1 MATSE
6 VGGEGEAEIVMVTVE
21 ETPNSTDS
29 AEDSSA
35 AMMVQFKQDHAGAA
49 QTDDNIESVYS
60 ANTLVEKMANSG
72 DVTEEKGM
80 EEVEEEEEEVDDGE
94 GTNLAYP
101 ITCGDNKATLLLKK
115 FVCPGINVPCVKFN
129 TGLISPK
136 EFVNM
141 AGKSTLKDWKRAIR
155 MRGVML
161 RKVMDSGELD
171 FYQHDKVCTSTCR
184 STKFDI
190 LINNVRLPII
200 GTQGE
205 YSMVGTPSDVNGAQV
220 CGGAEEAAKDA
231 SELVSTPSTSFLP
244 STPCTDSARAKDAS
258 ELPDEVFSL
267 WKGIADVGLL
277 GEVVNEVQQE
287 IQDTLKALRQRIQLS
302 PLQMSDATTLNGV
315 VQHFGLMDN
324 VKKILG
330 NHKSQMGRYRD
341 QYTRDLAELE
351 RQCDDQRRRS
361 IEQKQRQQLTTLSP
375 SAIAISPPPAKRPRA
390 QRASASVPTMATI
403 PGLTTIPMAKLPTLA
418 TIPVA
423 GVGGKQQPA
432 FAAGTTTA
440 TYGTMAGTPGGL
452 TVIGSQAIISTASGL
467 KVLSPVQFV
476 SAQGGDGGGGG
487 IVSAAGL
494 GAMLQGAQVVSGPG
508 TMVTLQPVP
517 EATVAAMVS
526 AAAASTAVP
535 GALPVQAAPA
545 AVPME
550 GEQAASDVGASVA
563 P

>member
-6 VGGEGEAEIVMVTVE
+6 VGSEGEADIVMVTVE
-21 ETPNSTDS
+21 EPQNSTDS

-35 AMMVQFKQDHAGAA
+35 AMMVQFKQDHASAA

-80 EEVEEEEEEVDDGE
+80 EEVEEEEEVDDGE

-101 ITCGDNKATLLLKK
+101 ITCGDNKATLLWKK

-258 ELPDEVFSL
+258 ELPGDKDEVFSL

-302 PLQMSDATTLNGV
+302 PLQMSDAATLNGV

-390 QRASASVPTMATI
+390 QRVPTMATI
-403 PGLTTIPMAKLPTLA
+403 PGLTTIPMAKLPTL
-418 TIPVA
+418 
-423 GVGGKQQPA
+423 GKQQPT

-440 TYGTMAGTPGGL
+440 TYSTMAGTPGGL

-476 SAQGGDGGGGG
+476 SAQGGDGGG
-487 IVSAAGL
+487 IMSAAGL

-508 TMVTLQPVP
+508 TVVTLQPVP

-535 GALPVQAAPA
+535 GALPIQAAPA

-550 GEQAASDVGASVA
+550 GEQAVSDVGASVA

>member
-6 VGGEGEAEIVMVTVE
+6 VGSEGEADIVMVTVE
-21 ETPNSTDS
+21 EPQNSTDS
-29 AEDSSA
+29 VEDSSA
-35 AMMVQFKQDHAGAA
+35 AMMVQFKQDHASAA

-80 EEVEEEEEEVDDGE
+80 EEVEEEEEVDDGE

-101 ITCGDNKATLLLKK
+101 ITCGDNKATLLWKK

-258 ELPDEVFSL
+258 ELPGDKDEVFSL

-302 PLQMSDATTLNGV
+302 PLQMSDAATLNGV

-390 QRASASVPTMATI
+390 QRVPTMATI
-403 PGLTTIPMAKLPTLA
+403 PGLTTIPMAKLPTL
-418 TIPVA
+418 
-423 GVGGKQQPA
+423 GKQQPT

-440 TYGTMAGTPGGL
+440 TYSTMAGTPGGL

-476 SAQGGDGGGGG
+476 SAQGGDGGG
-487 IVSAAGL
+487 IMSAAGL

-508 TMVTLQPVP
+508 TVVTLQPVP

-535 GALPVQAAPA
+535 GALPIQAAPA

-550 GEQAASDVGASVA
+550 GEQAVSDVGASVA

>member
-1 MATSE
+1 
-6 VGGEGEAEIVMVTVE
+6 
-21 ETPNSTDS
+21 
-29 AEDSSA
+29 
-35 AMMVQFKQDHAGAA
+35 
-49 QTDDNIESVYS
+49 
-60 ANTLVEKMANSG
+60 
-72 DVTEEKGM
+72 
-80 EEVEEEEEEVDDGE
+80 
-94 GTNLAYP
+94 
-101 ITCGDNKATLLLKK
+101 
-115 FVCPGINVPCVKFN
+115 PGINVPCVKFN

-205 YSMVGTPSDVNGAQV
+205 YSMVGTPSD
-220 CGGAEEAAKDA
+220 DA
-231 SELVSTPSTSFLP
+231 DLGCVTSCLTWVSSF
-244 STPCTDSARAKDAS
+244 TA
-258 ELPDEVFSL
+258 DEVFSL

-302 PLQMSDATTLNGV
+302 PLQLSDATTLNGV

-476 SAQGGDGGGGG
+476 SAQG
-487 IVSAAGL
+487 
-494 GAMLQGAQVVSGPG
+494 
-508 TMVTLQPVP
+508 
-517 EATVAAMVS
+517 
-526 AAAASTAVP
+526 
-535 GALPVQAAPA
+535 
-545 AVPME
+545 
-550 GEQAASDVGASVA
+550 
-563 P
+563 

>member
-6 VGGEGEAEIVMVTVE
+6 VGSEGEADIVMVTVE
-21 ETPNSTDS
+21 EPQNSTDP

-35 AMMVQFKQDHAGAA
+35 AMMVQFKQDHASAA

-80 EEVEEEEEEVDDGE
+80 EEVEEEEEVDDGE

-101 ITCGDNKATLLLKK
+101 ITCGDNKATLLWKK

-258 ELPDEVFSL
+258 ELPGDKDEVFSL

-302 PLQMSDATTLNGV
+302 PLQMSDAATLNGV

-390 QRASASVPTMATI
+390 QRVPTMATI
-403 PGLTTIPMAKLPTLA
+403 PGLTTIPMAKLPTL
-418 TIPVA
+418 
-423 GVGGKQQPA
+423 GKQQPT

-440 TYGTMAGTPGGL
+440 TYSTMAGTPGGL

-476 SAQGGDGGGGG
+476 SAQGGDGGG
-487 IVSAAGL
+487 IMSAAGL

-508 TMVTLQPVP
+508 TVVTLQPVP

-535 GALPVQAAPA
+535 GALPIQAAPA